1 MVTDEIPENIQIWFL
16 SVCSCRVMTL
26 PSSGALYKCFVCF
39 RFGAGVRDI
48 PPPLGAPPP
57 LITPKPLPRDQ
68 HSSPPAPSSFW
79 NPVSLLR
86 SPSNHPLPHI
96 HPYSG
101 HSRPKPPEEEVRR
114 VSVPSQQRPA
124 SSQSDS
130 RPPQGPALD
139 RTDPMMVY
147 DQTLQQHRRLVSKL
161 DLEEKKRREAREKGT
176 EWKIRLKQ
184 NFSFFLKM
192 FWRWRN
198 YKYLFVCLFISESSE
213 GGEKE

>member
-1 MVTDEIPENIQIWFL
+1 MKGSNPPMYQRKNTLSKITFIYGHRRNPRKYPDMIFVSMVPRLFP
-16 SVCSCRVMTL
+16 SCVMTL
-26 PSSGALYKCFVCF
+26 SSSGALEKCFVCF
-39 RFGAGVRDI
+39 RFGAGVRDV

-57 LITPKPLPRDQ
+57 LITPKPLPRDP
-68 HSSPPAPSSFW
+68 HPSPPAPSSFW

-86 SPSNHPLPHI
+86 SPSDRPPPHI

-114 VSVPSQQRPA
+114 VSGPSQQRPA

-176 EWKIRLKQ
+176 EWKIRLLDKT
-184 NFSFFLKM
+184 SA
-192 FWRWRN
+192 
-198 YKYLFVCLFISESSE
+198 S
-213 GGEKE
+213 